1 MILSNLINRALI
13 VIAAAV
19 LLALLPGCEESKP
32 VRIGFI
38 GELTTRAAGLATSG
52 RDGFLLAIEEI
63 NADGGINGRQVE
75 GLVVDA
81 RTHKETA
88 LHAIH
93 KLADAQVAAIVGPMT
108 SQTAVTIVPRINN
121 LKIPLISP
129 TVSTNELSGIDDYFF
144 RVYYTNAQAAQ
155 LLARHLTEQG
165 KPLHIAAI
173 YDLSNRAYTEDWV
186 QYFQDMFE
194 KLAGAKVF
202 RIPFDIRTNTLYTD
216 LASMAIEANPDGI
229 LLLANAVDTAMICQ
243 QLTKLHAEPALY
255 ATGWSYSDDLIQF
268 GGKSVEGLNIIRSA
282 DPEDPAPAM
291 QSFSKRYRQRFHTTP
306 NFPAVHAYD
315 ATRMILAIMRQE
327 TDPEAIRNH
336 LLNME
341 SFSGLQSDLSL
352 DRFGELKHPKLN
364 FARIANGQFI
374 SAD

>member
-13 VIAAAV
+13 VIITAAI
-19 LLALLPGCEESKP
+19 LALLSGCEESKP

-52 RDGFLLAIEEI
+52 RDGFLLAVEEI

-81 RTHKETA
+81 RMHKETA

-93 KLADAQVAAIVGPMT
+93 KLADGQVSAIIGPMT
-108 SQTAVTIVPRINN
+108 SQTAVTIVPTINN

-165 KPLHIAAI
+165 APLHIAAI

-194 KLAGAKVF
+194 KQPGSKVT
-202 RIPFDIRTNTLYTD
+202 RIPFDIRSNTLYTD
-216 LASMAIEANPDGI
+216 LAAMAIKAKPDGI
-229 LLLANAVDTAMICQ
+229 LLLANAVDTAMVCQ
-243 QLTKLHAEPALY
+243 QLVKLHAEPALY

-268 GGKSVEGLNIIRSA
+268 GGKSVEGLTIIQSA
-282 DPEDPAPAM
+282 DPNDPAPAM
-291 QSFSKRYRQRFHTTP
+291 QSFVQRYRQRFRAKP

-315 ATRMILAIMRQE
+315 ATRMILTIMREE
-327 TDPEAIRNH
+327 TDPEAIRNN

-341 SFSGLQSDLSL
+341 SFQGLQSDLSV
-352 DRFGELKHPKLN
+352 DRFGELKHPRLH

>member
-1 MILSNLINRALI
+1 MILSNLSNRMLI

-19 LLALLPGCEESKP
+19 MLVMLSGCEESKP
-32 VRIGFI
+32 IRIGFI

-52 RDGFLLAIEEI
+52 RDGFLLAVEEI

-81 RTHKETA
+81 RMHKETA

-93 KLADAQVAAIVGPMT
+93 KLADGQVSAIIGPMT
-108 SQTAVTIVPRINN
+108 SQTAVTIVPTINK
-121 LKIPLISP
+121 LKIPLVSP

-155 LLARHLTEQG
+155 LLARYLTEQG

-186 QYFQDMFE
+186 QYFQDMIE
-194 KLAGAKVF
+194 KQAGAKVT

-216 LASMAIEANPDGI
+216 LATMAIEANPDGI
-229 LLLANAVDTAMICQ
+229 LLLANAVDTAMVCQ
-243 QLTKLHAEPALY
+243 QLAKLDAVPALY

-268 GGKSVEGLNIIRSA
+268 GGKSVEGLTIIQSA
-282 DPEDPAPAM
+282 DPKDPAPAM
-291 QSFSKRYRQRFHTTP
+291 QSFVKRYKQRFRTTP

-315 ATRMILAIMRQE
+315 ATRLILTIMRQE

-341 SFSGLQSDLSL
+341 SFSGLQTDLSV
-352 DRFGELKHPKLN
+352 DRFGELKHPRLH
-364 FARIANGQFI
+364 FARIANGQFN